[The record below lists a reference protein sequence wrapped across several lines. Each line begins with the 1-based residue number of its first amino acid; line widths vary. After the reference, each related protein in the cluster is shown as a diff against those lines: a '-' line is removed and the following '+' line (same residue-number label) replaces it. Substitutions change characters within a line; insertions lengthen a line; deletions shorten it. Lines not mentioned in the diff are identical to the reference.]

1 MNPSQLNEIACLKFA
16 PTKKLAELKINQNFL
31 IIEIKEVQTKKFGKK
46 FVAVMQENDEN
57 EEIFHHFLP
66 KRICDL
72 FFEDQIM

>member
-1 MNPSQLNEIACLKFA
+1 M
-16 PTKKLAELKINQNFL
+16 
-31 IIEIKEVQTKKFGKK
+31 QTKKIGEK

-72 FFEDQIM
+72 FFEDPIMLRELCDAANKLKLFGKSLGSGTIKFSVLQCCE